1 MPYELYVEVAN
12 FTVAAIFTKDDKSKL
27 SKAMT
32 AAATAALVKS
42 KVTVAKKTPK
52 TKNFTLGG
60 ALTVEEKGAGARA
73 TVAIQLNQLPGDKL
87 YGMATG
93 GAETNDLNLIEDLA
107 AAVVKGV
114 VEQQITK
121 TLKKAADKP

>member
-1 MPYELYVEVAN
+1 MPNELHVEVDN

-32 AAATAALVKS
+32 VAAKAALAKS
-42 KVTVAKKTPK
+42 KLTVAKKTAA

-60 ALTVEEKGAGARA
+60 ALTVKEKGSGARA
-73 TVAIQLNQLPGDKL
+73 TVAVQLNRLPGDKL

-93 GAETNDLNLIEDLA
+93 GAETDDLSLIEDLA
-107 AAVVKGV
+107 SAVVTSV
-114 VEQQITK
+114 VLDQIT
-121 TLKKAADKP
+121 TALKKAAAEK